1 MTLHNDR
8 QISHHPKNTS
18 AGQLVCP
25 HCQKAFTITWRR
37 YWAAPMGDYRCP
49 KCRQMFHPMTIFL
62 PWVLA
67 ILSVGMTLLGI
78 LVAIFT

>member
-1 MTLHNDR
+1 MNRQNDR

-18 AGQLVCP
+18 AGQFVCP
-25 HCQKAFTITWRR
+25 HCQTTFPITWQR

-49 KCRQMFHPMTIFL
+49 ECRQMFHPMTIFL
-62 PWVLA
+62 PWVFA